1 MPIGGYQEIEAV
13 TAPNPQAPEGRCVS
27 MIKWN
32 SRSLRVALALAAL
45 ASYVVSAGATIKW
58 V

>member
-1 MPIGGYQEIEAV
+1 
-13 TAPNPQAPEGRCVS
+13 

-45 ASYVVSAGATIKW
+45 ASYVVSAGATMKW
-58 V
+58 Y